1 MDIKELINHKP
12 NKKALFEAKDL
23 KFNKIPV
30 RFAGSGGSNV
40 KMKWNLKGIAKN
52 PEFEVEQTMWV
63 PYNELADDFV
73 EKVKEICKV
82 KETKRT
88 DVEAVDISFFKG

>member
-30 RFAGSGGSNV
+30 KFAGSGGSNV

-63 PYNELADDFV
+63 PYKQLPDDFV
-73 EKVKEICKV
+73 NQVKEICKV